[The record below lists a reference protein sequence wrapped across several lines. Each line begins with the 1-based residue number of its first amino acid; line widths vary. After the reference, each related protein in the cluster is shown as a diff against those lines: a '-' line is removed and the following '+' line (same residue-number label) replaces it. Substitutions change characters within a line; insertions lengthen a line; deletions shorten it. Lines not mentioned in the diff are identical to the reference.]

1 MIQISHVDSGD
12 EINIIRKILLEYGRI
27 RDFDA
32 ALGDYDYELANLPGE
47 YSQPDGCL
55 LLAYYNESPV
65 GCVAIRKIDDDI
77 CEMKRL
83 YVKEDFRGK
92 RIGYT
97 LVENIIKKA
106 YESGYKKMRLDNHP
120 WMKEAESLYKIFGF
134 VEIGAYR
141 YNPTKGVKF
150 FELNL
155 EKFKEN
161 NSL

>member
-1 MIQISHVDSGD
+1 MIQISHVDS
-12 EINIIRKILLEYGRI
+12 ENETKIVRELLLEYGRL

-47 YSQPDGCL
+47 YSQPEGCL
-55 LLAYYNESPV
+55 LLAFYNDKPC

-83 YVKEDFRGK
+83 YVKAEFRGK
-92 RIGYT
+92 RIGYA
-97 LVENIIKKA
+97 LVQKIIKKA
-106 YESGYKKMRLDNHP
+106 SESGYKIMRLDNHP

-134 VEIGAYR
+134 VEIEAYR

-150 FELNL
+150 FELDL
-155 EKFKEN
+155 EKYK
-161 NSL
+161 